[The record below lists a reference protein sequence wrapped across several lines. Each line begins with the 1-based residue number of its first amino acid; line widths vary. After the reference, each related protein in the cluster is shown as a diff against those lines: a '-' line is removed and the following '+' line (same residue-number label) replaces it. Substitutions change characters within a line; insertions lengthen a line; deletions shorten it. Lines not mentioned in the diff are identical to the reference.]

1 MAAGDTR
8 ITRARAGGTAV
19 AADPLAVAN
28 RLRPVLLHLSRHLRR
43 ETHALGLTAG
53 QASLLASIRGAP
65 GIGVNELAVREG
77 MSAPSMSGH
86 IDRLEAMGMVA
97 RIRAESGDR
106 RRVGLTATREGVR
119 ALDDV
124 RRRRTAWL
132 AQRLQKLDPADL
144 DRIDDAVEALARL
157 VEQA

>member
-1 MAAGDTR
+1 MAAGDSRT
-8 ITRARAGGTAV
+8 TRARSGGTAV

-53 QASLLASIRGAP
+53 QASVLAAIRNAP
-65 GIGVNELAVREG
+65 GIGVNELAAREG
-77 MSAPSMSGH
+77 MSAPSMSAH
-86 IDRLEAMGMVA
+86 IDRLEAAGMVA

-106 RRVGLTATREGVR
+106 RRVGLTVTRDGTRV
-119 ALDDV
+119 LDDV

-132 AQRLQKLDPADL
+132 AQRLQRLDPAEL
-144 DRIDDAVEALARL
+144 DRLDAAVAALARL
-157 VEQA
+157 VEQP